1 MKHFVQLKDE
11 VVFAFHSSS
20 TEVDIPG
27 DNIIQVESDG
37 EKYINQ
43 KYVNGSF
50 VDAPLIKY
58 AVIDEDNDNTV
69 ISIDSTRFLSNVKGP
84 IINNNDVKVLWKWNG
99 TDFVAPITVSPAEV
113 TIIPVEIEEEDPFLP
128 ISEEPTPT
136 PTEEPTEEPTL

>member
-50 VDAPLIKY
+50 VDFNL
-58 AVIDEDNDNTV
+58 
-69 ISIDSTRFLSNVKGP
+69 L
-84 IINNNDVKVLWKWNG
+84 
-99 TDFVAPITVSPAEV
+99 
-113 TIIPVEIEEEDPFLP
+113 
-128 ISEEPTPT
+128 
-136 PTEEPTEEPTL
+136 